1 MVRITHEVW
10 YLSFIISLKGL
21 YSKQN
26 MLPDRNREKDL
37 VDVWTMKIKI
47 KIVTCNTTMWSLS
60 FYVLSMCST
69 GAEIDPEAGLENRS
83 RIYAI
88 KKASSKL

>member
-26 MLPDRNREKDL
+26 MLPDRSREKDL
-37 VDVWTMKIKI
+37 LGVWTMKIKI
-47 KIVTCNTTMWSLS
+47 KIVTCNTTMWSLP
-60 FYVLSMCST
+60 FHVFSMRST
-69 GAEIDPEAGLENRS
+69 EAEIDSEAGLENRS
-83 RIYAI
+83 RIYAV
-88 KKASSKL
+88 KKASAKL